1 MIMRHRIL
9 SAALCAG
16 LLSAL
21 AAGPASAAEV
31 PEKVRQTINDATS
44 VLTTFAA
51 PGSKQ
56 IPPAVLHGALCI
68 AALPNITKGAFIFGG
83 EGGKGVM
90 SCREKDGKW
99 GPPLM
104 ISLASA
110 SVGFQIGVEQSNLV
124 LVMFSR
130 KTASDLVENGL
141 KFGANASAAA
151 GPYGAKAGAPMNP
164 DASPIFVY
172 ATNEGLMASAALN
185 GTSVKPADRD
195 NQLLYDKGTV
205 PADAVLIPEPGKAW
219 PVPAAAQGFL
229 ATLDKVAGHKAPKA
243 KK

>member
-1 MIMRHRIL
+1 MTARHR
-9 SAALCAG
+9 ALPALALAG
-16 LLSAL
+16 LVLAL

-51 PGSKQ
+51 PGDKQ
-56 IPPAVLHGALCI
+56 IPPAVLHGAACI

-110 SVGFQIGVEQSNLV
+110 SVGFQIGVEQSNVV

-130 KTASDLVENGL
+130 KTASSLVSGGL
-141 KFGANASAAA
+141 KFGGNASAAA

-164 DASPIFVY
+164 DDSPVFVY

-219 PVPAAAQGFL
+219 PMPAAAQGFVE
-229 ATLDKVAGHKAPKA
+229 TLDRIAGHKVPKGR
-243 KK
+243 K

>member
-1 MIMRHRIL
+1 MTVRHRTLPALLLAGLVVLVAIG
-9 SAALCAG
+9 SAA
-16 LLSAL
+16 
-21 AAGPASAAEV
+21 AAEV
-31 PEKVRQTINDATS
+31 PQKIQQTINDANS

-51 PGSKQ
+51 PGEKQ
-56 IPPAVLHGALCI
+56 IPPAVLHGAECI

-83 EGGKGVM
+83 EGGKGLM
-90 SCREKDGKW
+90 SCREKSGAW

-104 ISLASA
+104 ISIASA
-110 SVGFQIGVEQSNLV
+110 SVGFQIGVEQSNVV

-130 KTASDLVENGL
+130 KTASDLVSGGL
-141 KFGANASAAA
+141 KFGGNASAAA

-164 DASPIFVY
+164 DASPVFVY

-205 PADAVLIPEPGKAW
+205 PADAVLIPAPGKAW
-219 PVPAAAQGFL
+219 PIPPAAQGFV
-229 ATLDKVAGHKAPKA
+229 ATLDKVAGHKAPKR
-243 KK
+243 K